1 MIGILLFES
10 VKQQI
15 YGIFER
21 FIIFPDFHCVYHLY
35 ECRKILLIFW
45 SFIIDVADQSRV
57 KKRLG
62 LHPKII
68 AGFAFPF
75 RIGNQHRNQFENVF
89 LAMDIREWIVVHRL
103 PKVNRI
109 EHFDLIRLIN
119 DFAFFI
125 AVRSVAGKRIL
136 GLFYCA
142 AVYRLCPAWERPAQ
156 AICRI
161 PQGRCLS
168 GR

>member
-1 MIGILLFES
+1 MFES
-10 VKQQI
+10 VEQQI

-35 ECRKILLIFW
+35 ERRKILLIFW

-125 AVRSVAGKRIL
+125 AQRFTVFAQL
-136 GLFYCA
+136 GSAPRKQFA
-142 AVYRLCPAWERPAQ
+142 AFHKDGAFRVGNDIGAVHLH
-156 AICRI
+156 
-161 PQGRCLS
+161 
-168 GR
+168 